1 MMRITVV
8 YSANRGRQVH
18 AMRMLDGRRKRLV
31 LAVGAAMSPTE
42 ILAAALPL
50 LTDEEFAEL
59 AEALDPHHVA

>member
-1 MMRITVV
+1 VRITVV
-8 YSANRGRQVH
+8 YSANRGRDVH
-18 AMRMLDGRRKRLV
+18 VMRMLDGRRKRLV

-50 LTDEEFAEL
+50 LTDAEFAEL